1 MTSIRK
7 IRVCEENV
15 VWVVNENYLAVYVE
29 ENYIQIF
36 IFSEGRSMT
45 VNFSSAFQAG
55 QLDLCRM
62 VLLQCSTFS
71 VAL

>member
-7 IRVCEENV
+7 IRICGESV

-45 VNFSSAFQAG
+45 VSFSSAFQAG
-55 QLDLCRM
+55 RLDLCRM

>member
-7 IRVCEENV
+7 IRVCGESV

-29 ENYIQIF
+29 ESYIQIF

-45 VNFSSAFQAG
+45 VSFSAAFQAG

-62 VLLQCSTFS
+62 VLLHCGTVS